1 MMSEN
6 FEVTTDQSSLG
17 GGWLNPIRRSTRPWA
32 SVILP
37 ATVKDRLLRDVEE
50 FMSDEERLWY
60 ATIGESSKVVCS
72 NKAKDQVFR
81 IVGGT
86 CFRLTRLILA

>member
-1 MMSEN
+1 MISEN
-6 FEVTTDQSSLG
+6 LEDATEESSPG

-37 ATVKDRLLRDVEE
+37 ATVKDRLLRDIEE
-50 FMSDEERLWY
+50 FLSDEERLWY
-60 ATIGESSKVVCS
+60 AAIGESSKVVCS
-72 NKAKDQVFR
+72 NKAERQAFR

-86 CFRLTRLILA
+86 YFD